1 MTLRNDAQPLLSRTL
16 CGLVLLPALLLLN
29 APHVGAQEQAK
40 AKFSM
45 AASNP
50 ALSGDPLGITLSGL
64 QPGETINIF
73 AERRF
78 APNAPIHMSNA
89 EMRADAQGN
98 IALATT
104 PSLAGRYTGVDAAG
118 LFWSMETSNK
128 VDTEWQKA
136 EIRLSAV
143 SGEKILAQMTF
154 ALRSSNVSIKTEA
167 ITGHTGAKIYL
178 PTDAPKDSKLPV
190 VILLS
195 GSEGGDAAGRRFGP
209 KLAARGFATVSYPY
223 YSPNTPRGQEVPG
236 LPKDFIDIPI
246 DGLDALYQTLA
257 KRDDIDSK
265 RIALMGGS
273 KGAEMAL
280 LSASIL
286 PWVKSVVAIAPS
298 DLVWEGFAMD
308 RLLEA
313 GRHGSFSYQGKTLPF
328 TPNAGLDKAFA
339 TTPPVLAHI
348 YIEGRKAYPE
358 RAKAARIAVEN
369 FKGKLLL
376 IAGGDDQMWPSAEMA
391 SNIVASRKAAGLET
405 ELLSFP
411 KAGHLVGGD
420 GYSLNDYSAPFAMGG
435 NAKEDGQAQTIA
447 WPATVGFLKKTLQGG
462 K

>member
-1 MTLRNDAQPLLSRTL
+1 MGSHHEVSAIHAGLPKVFAALALLSLSFLST
-16 CGLVLLPALLLLN
+16 
-29 APHVGAQEQAK
+29 HAQAD
-40 AKFSM
+40 ARFSM
-45 AASNP
+45 QAPNP
-50 ALSGDPLGITLSGL
+50 ALSGDPLGISLTGL
-64 QPGETINIF
+64 QPDQIVTIV

-78 APNAPIHMSNA
+78 APTAPIHMASA

-98 IALATT
+98 ITLAGTA
-104 PSLAGRYTGVDAAG
+104 SLAGSYTGVDAAG

-136 EIRLSAV
+136 EVRLSAV
-143 SGEKILAQMTF
+143 KGEKILTQMTF
-154 ALRSSNVSIKTEA
+154 ALRSANVNIKTEA
-167 ITGHTGAKIYL
+167 IAGHTGAKIYL
-178 PTDAPKDSKLPV
+178 PADVPKDGKLPV

-209 KLAARGFATVSYPY
+209 KLAARGFAAVSYPY

-280 LSASIL
+280 LSASLL

-298 DLVWEGFAMD
+298 DVVWEGFAMD

-313 GRHGSFSYQGKTLPF
+313 GRYGSFSYQGKSLPF

-339 TTPPVLAHI
+339 TDKPVLAHI

-358 RAKAARIAVEN
+358 RTKAARIAVEN

-376 IAGGDDQMWPSAEMA
+376 VAGGDDQMWPSAGMA
-391 SNIVASRKAAGLET
+391 SNIVASRKAAGLDT

-420 GYSLNDYSAPFAMGG
+420 GYSPNDYYSSPFAMGG
-435 NAKEDGQAQTIA
+435 NAREDGQAQTIA
-447 WPATVGFLKKTLQGG
+447 WPATVAFLKKSLEGG
-462 K
+462 KQ